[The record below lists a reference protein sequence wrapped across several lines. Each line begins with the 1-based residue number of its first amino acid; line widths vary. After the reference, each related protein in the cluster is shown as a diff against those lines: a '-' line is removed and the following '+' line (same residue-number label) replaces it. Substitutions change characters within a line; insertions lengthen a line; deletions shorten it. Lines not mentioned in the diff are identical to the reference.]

1 MLKIGIF
8 ASNFNYLF
16 TIFVPSQRFAGNRNS
31 QGISDHNSTSR
42 PNFQEQMN
50 HHRISKI
57 LTTNQ
62 FSYLSLVVWCQPF
75 RKPTADSP
83 SFAQFRP
90 VSPSFAQ
97 CHTNESSFFFV
108 TFAQMNPNI
117 SLRLKESYDNPNVKI
132 TFLNWMSKKLL
143 VFFIWLEL
151 EPRVDRVFPL
161 FLFSFLFS
169 FFSFLFSLFSLSFL
183 SFLSLFSLF
192 SFLEQ
197 KRRWM
202 KKKSQEK
209 KTRSS

>member
-8 ASNFNYLF
+8 VSNFNYLF
-16 TIFVPSQRFAGNRNS
+16 MIFVPSQRFAGNRNS

-90 VSPSFAQ
+90 VSPSFTQFRPVSPSFAQ

-117 SLRLKESYDNPNVKI
+117 SLRLKESYDNQNVKI

-151 EPRVDRVFPL
+151 EPRG
-161 FLFSFLFS
+161 
-169 FFSFLFSLFSLSFL
+169 
-183 SFLSLFSLF
+183 
-192 SFLEQ
+192 
-197 KRRWM
+197 
-202 KKKSQEK
+202 KKKGRTAFK
-209 KTRSS
+209 KSIVVE

>member
-151 EPRVDRVFPL
+151 EPRGILSLKRKRQEFFWIICL
-161 FLFSFLFS
+161 SFFLFGFEGFVFWVLLIFCFFFLLSISSFTSGTCLF
-169 FFSFLFSLFSLSFL
+169 
-183 SFLSLFSLF
+183 
-192 SFLEQ
+192 
-197 KRRWM
+197 
-202 KKKSQEK
+202 
-209 KTRSS
+209 

>member
-97 CHTNESSFFFV
+97 FRPVSPNATPTKVRSFSWPSLKWIPIFHWDWK
-108 TFAQMNPNI
+108 NPMI
-117 SLRLKESYDNPNVKI
+117 IK
-132 TFLNWMSKKLL
+132 TSKSHSW
-143 VFFIWLEL
+143 IGCQRNSW
-151 EPRVDRVFPL
+151 
-161 FLFSFLFS
+161 SFG
-169 FFSFLFSLFSLSFL
+169 LS
-183 SFLSLFSLF
+183 
-192 SFLEQ
+192 
-197 KRRWM
+197 
-202 KKKSQEK
+202 
-209 KTRSS
+209 